1 MGLLSAIGTGYNEE
15 ETALLK
21 SFLPA
26 PKLPGRVQSALGH
39 AFVMENI
46 LVSIE
51 TVVERHER
59 VIIVVVFVGWCS
71 TCANSTW
78 LS

>member
-1 MGLLSAIGTGYNEE
+1 MGLLSAIGTGYNKE
-15 ETALLK
+15 ETALLT

-26 PKLPGRVQSALGH
+26 PKVPGWAKSALGH

-51 TVVERHER
+51 TMVERHER
-59 VIIVVVFVGWCS
+59 VIIIVVSVGWCS